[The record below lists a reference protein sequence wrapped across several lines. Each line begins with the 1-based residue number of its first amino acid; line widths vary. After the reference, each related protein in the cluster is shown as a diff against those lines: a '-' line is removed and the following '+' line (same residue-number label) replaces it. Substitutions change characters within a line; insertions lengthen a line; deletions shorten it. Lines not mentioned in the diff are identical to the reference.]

1 MLDWLF
7 DLLSGKTLV
16 KFGFDCWNSL
26 SGVAMTLLGS
36 TPAQVA
42 DGTLWNVSMNLVT
55 VMKIVGASLFN
66 LLFFVNF
73 CKNSANL
80 RDNQTLETIVT
91 MFIRVILGNVLLLNF
106 NTIINGLAEIMQAV
120 FFIVAPDGTGSIA
133 LQGDSVDD
141 WFWDYDADS
150 MMLSLILSM
159 VFLLV
164 ALAVGLLLILHV
176 YGLFIKVF
184 FYIVVGQLAIA
195 TVPGAEGAAKAAESW
210 FKTFL
215 CALGEFAGTALVL
228 RFCSAMIN
236 GSGFI
241 IPVPDNL
248 LVYESL
254 WNIGQCMLVM
264 FLAIL
269 SVKTVDSMIR
279 RSFGF

>member
-91 MFIRVILGNVLLLNF
+91 MFIRVIL
-106 NTIINGLAEIMQAV
+106 
-120 FFIVAPDGTGSIA
+120 
-133 LQGDSVDD
+133 
-141 WFWDYDADS
+141 
-150 MMLSLILSM
+150 
-159 VFLLV
+159 
-164 ALAVGLLLILHV
+164 
-176 YGLFIKVF
+176 
-184 FYIVVGQLAIA
+184 
-195 TVPGAEGAAKAAESW
+195 
-210 FKTFL
+210 
-215 CALGEFAGTALVL
+215 
-228 RFCSAMIN
+228 
-236 GSGFI
+236 
-241 IPVPDNL
+241 
-248 LVYESL
+248 
-254 WNIGQCMLVM
+254 
-264 FLAIL
+264 
-269 SVKTVDSMIR
+269 
-279 RSFGF
+279 